1 MPAMSTIEKW
11 RDDRAEQQAHIARIE
26 ADMEASN
33 QRLEAIFNSI
43 PKEHDE
49 LIEENERLQHELEL
63 SQAREGALK
72 DVLRGMAR

>member
-1 MPAMSTIEKW
+1 MSTIAEW
-11 RDDRAEQQAHIARIE
+11 RDARAEQQAHIARIE

-49 LIEENERLQHELEL
+49 LIEENERLQHAGRRH
-63 SQAREGALK
+63 Q
-72 DVLRGMAR
+72 LR